1 MDDVRSPSL
10 PDVTPPSSAPAVP
23 APVIECRP
31 VRSASELAEHLS
43 IRRAVFVAEQG
54 LFEVDDHD
62 EHDDD
67 PSTIHILGFEDGLA
81 AGTVRIFSTP
91 SADEPDLWKG
101 DRLAVRSGHRKS
113 GLGGPLV
120 KRAVALA
127 GSAGGSRMVA
137 WVQVANTRFFEH
149 LGWST
154 VGEPEL
160 YFGQPHQQM
169 TIDLV

>member
-1 MDDVRSPSL
+1 ML
-10 PDVTPPSSAPAVP
+10 PPTAPATD
-23 APVIECRP
+23 IDCRP
-31 VRSASELAEHLS
+31 VKSASELGEHLR
-43 IRRAVFVAEQG
+43 IRRAVFAAEQG
-54 LFEVDDHD
+54 LFE
-62 EHDDD
+62 DDD
-67 PSTIHILGFEDGLA
+67 RDEQDDDSSTIHILGFEDGA
-81 AGTVRIFSTP
+81 AGGTVRIFPTP

-101 DRLAVRSGHRKS
+101 DRLAVLPGHRKS

-137 WVQVANTRFFEH
+137 RVQMANIRFFEH

-154 VGEPEL
+154 VGGPEQ
-160 YFGQPHQQM
+160 YFGQLHQTM